1 MATKGKASKAMQ
13 DILLQSALMKE
24 KQIQETNNVAT
35 NHQSIQEQEVENN
48 IPKEEPTKESTSK
61 ETVTP
66 EMNAPE
72 ETSPSVSEK
81 VNKSIREKKFSD
93 YLDERKIRESEV
105 IRISRE
111 AHKKLKQISVATGIS
126 LHVLASNIIEDIC
139 STHSKEIQTILRKYM
154 NM

>member
-1 MATKGKASKAMQ
+1 
-13 DILLQSALMKE
+13 
-24 KQIQETNNVAT
+24 
-35 NHQSIQEQEVENN
+35 
-48 IPKEEPTKESTSK
+48 
-61 ETVTP
+61 
-66 EMNAPE
+66 MNAPE